1 MIFFFF
7 YTQILQQPSFRET
20 VLFIHS
26 LLFSVSHQNDSFA
39 FSSFFHG
46 CLIPLLFSR
55 HSLQDWKAMNKDTSE
70 WMNQMQSMNEM
81 NGERNESESVFEWL
95 SVREKT
101 VERSKRKLQIMWSKD
116 RSQERREVGQKGEAG
131 SVSFFFRP
139 RLLLLHFFMT
149 MTKERPSSSSSSFEV
164 QDLVHFAL
172 LKSREKECSKESK
185 VKDSEGDKEKRKK
198 RLLEG
203 RQKTK
208 KIFHSHNTQSFYL
221 KSFFSLSLTM

>member
-139 RLLLLHFFMT
+139 RLLLLHFDWWWRRRDHHHHHHSRSKIWSISRF
-149 MTKERPSSSSSSFEV
+149 SS
-164 QDLVHFAL
+164 Q
-172 LKSREKECSKESK
+172 EKKN
-185 VKDSEGDKEKRKK
+185 VR
-198 RLLEG
+198 RN
-203 RQKTK
+203 QK
-208 KIFHSHNTQSFYL
+208 
-221 KSFFSLSLTM
+221 